1 MRNRVFPILFIV
13 LVWFLLIFANF
24 TPNTWLSGWDNL
36 HPEFNFPL
44 NIGRSLSA
52 SWQEYQG
59 LGLSGGMAHAADL
72 PRQIILSAFSLFLP
86 LNLVRYIWTFL
97 MFLVGPLGVY
107 FLITKVFL
115 EKEKGYLKNLAGLV
129 AALFYLLNLATV
141 QSFFTPFETFTSFYG
156 FFPWLLASALNYL
169 KRGGKA
175 NLVSFF
181 LVSFFAI
188 SAFYVQTLF
197 VVYLIFLFVFA
208 LEIVLRKRKSGIKR
222 LLRVGLVVL
231 VTNAFWLLPVIYFS
245 FTNAGVL
252 KLANQNHIATPETQ
266 FMNQASGSFSDVALL
281 KGYWFN
287 YYDLGEG
294 GKFDYLYAPWK
305 NHLEVSSTRFSGYVL
320 FIASALG
327 FLTIFLKKRFP
338 WKFSGIFLLLL
349 AYFMLAS
356 KNLPFGALFDYLS
369 GELPLFSEIFRNVF
383 TKWSVAASLI
393 YSLGLSFLIVS
404 LSSLLKGKLKLVIVV
419 PCLAFVLAMFMVTK
433 PAFEGELISKSMK
446 VNLPGEYFELFEF
459 FERQPKE
466 ARIAILP
473 VHSFWGWNFYDWGY
487 RGSGFLWYGIEQ
499 PILDRAFDVWSQY
512 NEGFYNEVSFAV
524 YSQNLKALE
533 DVLSKYEV
541 RYLLLDESVLRP
553 GGSEASLYVSETK
566 SLLENSKN
574 IKEVATHGFLT
585 VYRTD
590 FELGDKFIS
599 APKRFARTNV
609 DLAYSPIDPIY
620 SKYGTYVQDE
630 EGIAYPFVNF
640 DKRGE
645 VQVQIEGDRIVF
657 LNENK
662 DAKVI
667 LPVENPVIEGFGL
680 ERGFA
685 EANNC
690 DLKEKGSVV
699 KENLGNKI
707 FYGAYDG
714 GVSCDYFYYP
724 DLKYSQGYVL
734 RIKGENKAG
743 RGLKI
748 YLQNLST
755 NRMDLEE
762 LLPNGVFD
770 EYYFILP
777 KDVEES
783 GYTLNVETRS
793 FDKISSENVLEAIE
807 FYPVPIVWLINL
819 YSDAE
824 RDIYSEN
831 RLEILEVNKLGTA
844 HYLIKTKGDGLMV
857 LGQGFENG
865 WVAFPWLSNKKLEH
879 VKVNSWANG
888 WFVPEGQHRTVIIY
902 WPQYLEYFGLLVL
915 VFTLVFLVIPLGP
928 KKENKD

>member
-1 MRNRVFPILFIV
+1 MRGRVFPIFFIV

-36 HPEFNFPL
+36 HPEFNFPF

-59 LGLSGGMAHAADL
+59 LGLPGGMAHAADL
-72 PRQIILSAFSLFLP
+72 PRQLILWTFSLFLP
-86 LNLVRYIWTFL
+86 LKLVRYTWTFL
-97 MFLVGPLGVY
+97 MLLMGPLGVY

-156 FFPWLLASALNYL
+156 FFPWLLASALNYI
-169 KRGGKA
+169 KKGGKA
-175 NLVSFF
+175 NLISFF
-181 LVSFFAI
+181 LISFFAT

-197 VVYLIFLFVFA
+197 VVYLIFLSVFA
-208 LEIVLRKRKSGIKR
+208 LEIVLRKRKLGIKR
-222 LLRVGLVVL
+222 LLRVGLAVL

-252 KLANQNHIATPETQ
+252 KLASQNHIATPETQ
-266 FMNQASGSFSDVALL
+266 LMNQASGSFSDVALL

-287 YYDLGEG
+287 YYDLGG
-294 GKFDYLYAPWK
+294 DGKFDYLYAPWK
-305 NHLEVSSTRFSGYVL
+305 DHLGVSSTRFSGYAL
-320 FIASALG
+320 FAASALG
-327 FLTIFLKKRFP
+327 FLTILLKKRFP

-349 AYFMLAS
+349 VYIMLAS
-356 KNLPFGALFDYLS
+356 KNPPFETLFDYLS

-383 TKWSVAASLI
+383 TKWSVAASFI
-393 YSLGLSFLIVS
+393 YSLGLSFLIIS
-404 LSSLLKGKLKLVIVV
+404 LGSLLKGKLRLAVLA
-419 PCLAFVLAMFMVTK
+419 PCLVFALGMFMVVK
-433 PAFEGELISKSMK
+433 PAFEGKLISKSMK

-459 FERQPKE
+459 FKRQPRS

-487 RGSGFLWYGIEQ
+487 RGSGFFWYGIKQ

-512 NEGFYNEVSFAV
+512 NEGFYNEISFAV
-524 YSQNLKALE
+524 YSQDLEALGNI
-533 DVLSKYEV
+533 LSKYEV
-541 RYLLLDESVLRP
+541 GYFLLDESVLRP
-553 GGSEASLYVSETK
+553 GGSEAPLYVSEIK

-574 IKEVATHGFLT
+574 IKEVATYGFLT

-590 FELGDKFIS
+590 FELGDKFVS
-599 APKRFARTNV
+599 APESFARVNA
-609 DLAYSPIDPIY
+609 DLTYSQIDPIY
-620 SKYGTYVQDE
+620 SKYGTYVQDKK
-630 EGIAYPFVNF
+630 GIAYPFVNF

-645 VQVQIEGDRIVF
+645 VQVQTEGDKIVL
-657 LNENK
+657 LNESK

-667 LPVENPVIEGFGL
+667 LSIENPVIESFGPK
-680 ERGFA
+680 RGFP
-685 EANNC
+685 EAYNC
-690 DLKEKGSVV
+690 DLKKKGTVV
-699 KENLGNKI
+699 KENLGDKI

-714 GVSCDYFYYP
+714 GVSCDFFYYP
-724 DLKYSQGYVL
+724 DIEYSRGYVL
-734 RIKGENKAG
+734 RIKGENKTG
-743 RGLKI
+743 RSLKI

-762 LLPNGVFD
+762 LLPNGAFD

-777 KDVEES
+777 KDIEES
-783 GYTLNVETRS
+783 GYTLNAETRS
-793 FDKISSENVLEAIE
+793 FGRVSSENVLEAIE
-807 FYPVPIVWLINL
+807 FYPVPIDWLIDL
-819 YSDAE
+819 YSDTE
-824 RDIYSEN
+824 RDVHSES
-831 RLEILEVNKLGTA
+831 RLEILEINKLGTA
-844 HYLIKTKGDGLMV
+844 HYLVKTKGDGLMV

-865 WVAFPWLSNKKLEH
+865 WVAFPWLPDKKLEH

-888 WFVPEGQHRTVIIY
+888 WIVPDGERKIFIVY
-902 WPQYLEYFGLLVL
+902 WPQYMQYLGLL
-915 VFTLVFLVIPLGP
+915 LGFGGFIWLII
-928 KKENKD
+928 KHHD